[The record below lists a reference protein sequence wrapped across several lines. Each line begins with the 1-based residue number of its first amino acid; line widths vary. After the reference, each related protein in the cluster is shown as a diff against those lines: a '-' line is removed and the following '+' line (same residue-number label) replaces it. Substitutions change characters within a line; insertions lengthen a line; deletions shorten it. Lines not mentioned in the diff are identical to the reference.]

1 MRTIELLAMALRT
14 VTGNPMRSFLTMLGV
29 IIGVSS
35 VVTLVA
41 IGRGSSDQIAK
52 QYENMGTNQLVVN
65 VMGTGRATQLD
76 YNELMQLE
84 LFPEFQTVAPTIS
97 LNNANIKYDRT
108 QDKYNVIGTND
119 RYLSLMKAELAE
131 GRNIAQADLDFRNPV
146 AVLGSEVADKY
157 FGTRSP
163 LGEDININGVVFTVV
178 GKLKSKGSNT
188 AGTSIDKAV
197 IVPLVTAQR
206 AFKLGQIRTT
216 YIESSSSEEL
226 SRAQAF
232 VQRYL
237 TNKFKSDTG
246 FNIMNQEELMN
257 ARMAATST
265 MTNQLI
271 SVAAIS
277 LLVGGIGIM
286 NIMLVTVSERTREI
300 GIRKS
305 IGAKR
310 RNILLQFLVEAVVIS
325 GLGGLIG
332 LILGIAASY
341 VWPMLNP
348 SQATKVSWDIGI
360 YSFLF
365 SVLVGM
371 IFGLY
376 PANKASKLRPIDALR
391 GPIDEA
397 AHWPGRGAGKVGAR
411 KAYRDLGNPVK

>member
-391 GPIDEA
+391 TD
-397 AHWPGRGAGKVGAR
+397 
-411 KAYRDLGNPVK
+411 

>member
-65 VMGTGRATQLD
+65 AGGTGRATQLD

-97 LNNANIKYDRT
+97 LNGANIKYDRT

-119 RYLSLMKAELAE
+119 RYLPLMKADLAE
-131 GRNIAQADLDFRNPV
+131 GRNIAEADLDFRNPV
-146 AVLGSEVADKY
+146 AILGSEVADKY
-157 FGTRSP
+157 FGNASP
-163 LGEDININGVVFTVV
+163 IGEDININGVVFTIV

-206 AFKLGQIRTT
+206 VFKLGQIRTT
-216 YIESSSSEEL
+216 YIEASSSDQL
-226 SRAQAF
+226 AKAQDF
-232 VQRYL
+232 VKRYL

-246 FNIMNQEELMN
+246 FTIMNQEELMN
-257 ARMAATST
+257 ARIAATST

-310 RNILLQFLVEAVVIS
+310 RNILFQFLVEAVVIS

-341 VWPMLNP
+341 VWPMLSP
-348 SQATKVSWDIGI
+348 GQATKVSWDIGL

-365 SVLVGM
+365 SVFVGM
-371 IFGLY
+371 VFGLY

-391 GPIDEA
+391 TD
-397 AHWPGRGAGKVGAR
+397 
-411 KAYRDLGNPVK
+411 